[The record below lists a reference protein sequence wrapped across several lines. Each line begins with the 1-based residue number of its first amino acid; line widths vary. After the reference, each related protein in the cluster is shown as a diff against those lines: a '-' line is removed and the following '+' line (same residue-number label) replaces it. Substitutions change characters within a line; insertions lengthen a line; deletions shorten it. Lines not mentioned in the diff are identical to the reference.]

1 MKKYMIELTEEEL
14 VFYKL
19 VIEAE
24 GFGIGTPSNKWND
37 ACEAA
42 YRLSKSLFQRNAL
55 PKLRVDFLNN
65 PDMNIGTKYSIIE
78 EFHKNGTVG
87 KDVFK
92 HPDFIPYLLYLIRG
106 PKLPKSMLVAFEAF
120 LKTDPFYESE
130 DVRAAV
136 ALLRKEI
143 QINKLDPK
151 FASEEIFKL
160 AYESGLG
167 ATFARH
173 LRDRIHSMRI
183 R

>member
-14 VFYKL
+14 ILYKL
-19 VIEAE
+19 VAESE
-24 GFGIGTPSNKWND
+24 GFGIGTSGKKRND
-37 ACEAA
+37 AHKAA
-42 YRLSKSLFQRNAL
+42 YLLSESLFQRNAL
-55 PKLRVDFLNN
+55 PELRVDFLNN
-65 PDMNIGTKYSIIE
+65 PDINIGTKYSVIE
-78 EFHKNGTVG
+78 EFQKNGTVG

-106 PKLPKSMLVAFEAF
+106 PKLPKSMLEAFEAF
-120 LKTDPFYESE
+120 LKTEPVFESE
-130 DVRAAV
+130 DVRTAV
-136 ALLRKEI
+136 TLLRNEI
-143 QINKLDPK
+143 RINKLDPK
-151 FASEEIFKL
+151 IASEEILKL